1 MTSSWQINNCDESSS
16 PMIITNTISHLSNNS
31 TVFASSGISIDR
43 ELRPKKCSRNF
54 KEQFDMKVCNCRQWT
69 QNVHCAVINLLDI
82 VQTSILT
89 IRASRIFPW
98 RRPAQLNRISPPRVG
113 DGLSSGTHWHTTV
126 DMAIKPSRLRACSFW
141 KFKQVITLPFILLLI
156 SFLLDQCG
164 GVIDPSVYSHC
175 DGIWHCPDS
184 SGWLRQIVVVL
195 ANA

>member
-1 MTSSWQINNCDESSS
+1 
-16 PMIITNTISHLSNNS
+16 MIFTNTILHFSKNS
-31 TVFASSGISIDR
+31 TSWSCTFSSSASGISIDR
-43 ELRPKKCSRNF
+43 EFRPKKCSRNV
-54 KEQFDMKVCNCRQWT
+54 KQQFDMKVCSHWT
-69 QNVHCAVINLLDI
+69 QNVHCAVINLLYI

-89 IRASRIFPW
+89 IRASRIPPW
-98 RRPAQLNRISPPRVG
+98 RRPAQVCRISPPRVG

-141 KFKQVITLPFILLLI
+141 KFKQVITLPFMLIPI

-164 GVIDPSVYSHC
+164 GVIDPSAYSHC

>member
-1 MTSSWQINNCDESSS
+1 
-16 PMIITNTISHLSNNS
+16 MIFTNTISHFSNNS

-43 ELRPKKCSRNF
+43 ELTVEQCSRNV
-54 KEQFDMKVCNCRQWT
+54 KERFDKVCSHWA

-82 VQTSILT
+82 IQTSILT
-89 IRASRIFPW
+89 IRASRIPPW

-141 KFKQVITLPFILLLI
+141 KFKQVITLPFMLFHI